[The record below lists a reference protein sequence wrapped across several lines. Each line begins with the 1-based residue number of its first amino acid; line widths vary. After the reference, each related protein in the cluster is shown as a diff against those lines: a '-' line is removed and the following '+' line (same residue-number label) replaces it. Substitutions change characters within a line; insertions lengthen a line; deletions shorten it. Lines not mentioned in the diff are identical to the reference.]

1 MMRALNYRDKDTVI
15 HALSPLV
22 KLAWGGGLV
31 VLSLIFN
38 HPVYILILFLSI
50 IPMVKLAGVGREWAS
65 ALKFSLWLGLSIIV
79 INALFSYHGDHVLAT
94 APFRLPVIGNPVIT
108 LEAIAFGAVMALK
121 LAVII
126 SVFTLINLTVHPD
139 EIMAVL
145 LKMRLPYKSV
155 LVTSL
160 STRFVPCLVED
171 MGRISDGYRTRGVQ
185 LDAGSWFRKLRN
197 RGKITIALLSN
208 SLDRAVQ
215 VAEAMEARAFGSG
228 KKRVF
233 YKDINISKMDAV
245 TLGVGLLPLAAG
257 IAVRVLGYG
266 DYQYYPN
273 LTSIGFGG
281 WGWALPAIMIV
292 LLVAILPLAFIK
304 RRVEFD

>member
-1 MMRALNYRDKDTVI
+1 MPELSYRDKNTVI

-50 IPMVKLAGVGREWAS
+50 IPLVWLAGVGREWAS
-65 ALKFSLWLGLSIIV
+65 TLKFCLWLGLSIIV
-79 INALFSYHGDHVLAT
+79 INALFSYHGDHVLIA
-94 APFRLPVIGNPVIT
+94 APFRLPVVGSPVIT
-108 LEAIAFGAVMALK
+108 IEAIAFGAVMALK
-121 LAVII
+121 LVVII

-139 EIMAVL
+139 DIMAVL

-185 LDAGSWFRKLRN
+185 LDAGSWFKKLRN
-197 RGKITIALLSN
+197 RGKITLALLSN

-215 VAEAMEARAFGSG
+215 VAEAMEARAFGNG
-228 KKRVF
+228 EKRVF
-233 YKDINISKMDAV
+233 YKDINISKIDAV
-245 TLGVGLLPLAAG
+245 ALGVGLLPLAAG
-257 IAVRVLGYG
+257 IAARIYGYG

-273 LTSIGFGG
+273 LSAIGAGAVE
-281 WGWALPAIMIV
+281 WALPAIM
-292 LLVAILPLAFIK
+292 LLLLAAIAPLAWLK
-304 RRVEFD
+304 RRFELD

>member
-1 MMRALNYRDKDTVI
+1 
-15 HALSPLV
+15 
-22 KLAWGGGLV
+22 
-31 VLSLIFN
+31 
-38 HPVYILILFLSI
+38 
-50 IPMVKLAGVGREWAS
+50 VGREWAS

-79 INALFSYHGDHVLAT
+79 INALLSYHGDHVLLT
-94 APFRLPVIGNPVIT
+94 APFRLPVIGYPVIT

-139 EIMAVL
+139 DIMAVL

-185 LDAGSWFRKLRN
+185 LDAGSWFKKLKN
-197 RGKITIALLSN
+197 RGKMTLALLAN

-215 VAEAMEARAFGSG
+215 VAEAMEARAFGNG
-228 KKRVF
+228 KKRVL
-233 YKDINISKMDAV
+233 YKDISISKMDAV

-257 IAVRVLGYG
+257 IAVRVMGYG

-273 LTSIGFGG
+273 LTSIGGG
-281 WGWALPAIMIV
+281 AVEWLVPVGMLLLLAAIV
-292 LLVAILPLAFIK
+292 PFAFLK
-304 RRVEFD
+304 RRVELD

>member
-1 MMRALNYRDKDTVI
+1 MRALSYRDKDTVI
-15 HALSPLV
+15 HALSPLA

-31 VLSLIFN
+31 ILSLIFN

-79 INALFSYHGDHVLAT
+79 INALFSYHGDHVLLA
-94 APFRLPVIGNPVIT
+94 APFRLPVIGQPVIT

-126 SVFTLINLTVHPD
+126 SVFTLINLIVHPD
-139 EIMAVL
+139 DIMAVL

-185 LDAGSWFRKLRN
+185 LDAGSWLRKIKN
-197 RGKITIALLSN
+197 RGKMTTALLSN

-215 VAEAMEARAFGSG
+215 IAEAMEARAFGSG
-228 KKRVF
+228 QKRVF

-281 WGWALPAIMIV
+281 WGWVMPAIMIV
-292 LLVAILPLAFIK
+292 LLVAILPLAFL
-304 RRVEFD
+304 RRRAELD

>member
-1 MMRALNYRDKDTVI
+1 MPELSYRDKDTVI

-50 IPMVKLAGVGREWAS
+50 IPMVRLAGVGREWAS
-65 ALKFSLWLGLSIIV
+65 TLKFALWLGLSIIV
-79 INALFSYHGDHVLAT
+79 INALFSYHGDHVLIA
-94 APFRLPVIGNPVIT
+94 APFRLPAVGQPVIT

-121 LAVII
+121 LVVII

-139 EIMAVL
+139 DIMAVL

-185 LDAGSWFRKLRN
+185 LDSGGWFKKIKN
-197 RGKITIALLSN
+197 RGKITLALLAN

-215 VAEAMEARAFGSG
+215 VAEAMEARAFGNG

-233 YKDINISKMDAV
+233 YKDITISKMDAV
-245 TLGVGLLPLAAG
+245 TLGVGILPLAAG
-257 IAVRVLGYG
+257 IAVRVLGFG
-266 DYQYYPN
+266 DYQYYPK
-273 LTSIGFGG
+273 LSSIGFGG
-281 WGWALPAIMIV
+281 WEWALPAIMIV
-292 LLVAILPLAFIK
+292 LLAAVVPLAFLK

>member
-1 MMRALNYRDKDTVI
+1 MQALNYRDKDTVI
-15 HALSPLV
+15 HRLSPLV

-31 VLSLIFN
+31 VLSLLFN

-50 IPMVKLAGVGREWAS
+50 IPLVRLAGVGREWAS
-65 ALKFSLWLGLSIIV
+65 ALKFTLWLGLSIIV
-79 INALFSYHGDHVLAT
+79 INALLSYHGDHVLAT
-94 APFRLPVIGNPVIT
+94 APFRLPVIGYPVIT

-139 EIMAVL
+139 DIMAVL

-171 MGRISDGYRTRGVQ
+171 TGRISDGYRTRGVQ
-185 LDAGSWFRKLRN
+185 LDAGSWFKKLKN
-197 RGKITIALLSN
+197 RGKMTTALLAN

-228 KKRVF
+228 KKRVL
-233 YKDINISKMDAV
+233 YKDITISRMDAV

-257 IAVRVLGYG
+257 IAVRTLGYG

-273 LTSIGFGG
+273 LTSIGGG
-281 WGWALPAIMIV
+281 AVEWVMPAVILLLLAAIV
-292 LLVAILPLAFIK
+292 PFAFIK

>member
-1 MMRALNYRDKDTVI
+1 MRALSYRDKDTVI
-15 HALSPLV
+15 HALSPLA

-31 VLSLIFN
+31 ILSLIFN

-79 INALFSYHGDHVLAT
+79 INALFSYHGDHVLLA
-94 APFRLPVIGNPVIT
+94 APFRLPVIGQPVIT

-126 SVFTLINLTVHPD
+126 SVFTLINLIVHPD
-139 EIMAVL
+139 DIMAVL

-185 LDAGSWFRKLRN
+185 LDAGSWFRKIKN
-197 RGKITIALLSN
+197 RGKMTTALLSN

-215 VAEAMEARAFGSG
+215 IAEAMEARAFGSG
-228 KKRVF
+228 QKRVF

-266 DYQYYPN
+266 GYQYYPN

-281 WGWALPAIMIV
+281 WGWVMPAIMIV
-292 LLVAILPLAFIK
+292 LLVAILPLAFL
-304 RRVEFD
+304 RRRAELD

>member
-1 MMRALNYRDKDTVI
+1 MRALNYRDKDTVI
-15 HALSPLV
+15 HRLSPLV

-50 IPMVKLAGVGREWAS
+50 IPMVRLAGVGREWAS

-79 INALFSYHGDHVLAT
+79 INALFSYHGDHVLLT
-94 APFRLPVIGNPVIT
+94 APFRLPIIGHPVIT

-121 LAVII
+121 LVVII
-126 SVFTLINLTVHPD
+126 SVFVLINLTVHPD
-139 EIMAVL
+139 DIMAVL

-185 LDAGSWFRKLRN
+185 LDAGGWFKKLKN
-197 RGKITIALLSN
+197 RAKITLSLLAN

-215 VAEAMEARAFGSG
+215 VAEAMEARAFGNG

-233 YKDINISKMDAV
+233 YKDINISRMDAV

-257 IAVRVLGYG
+257 IAVRTLGYG
-266 DYQYYPN
+266 NYQYYPN
-273 LTSIGFGG
+273 LSNIGGG
-281 WGWALPAIMIV
+281 ATEWLVPAVMLALLAT
-292 LLVAILPLAFIK
+292 LVPFAFIK

>member
-1 MMRALNYRDKDTVI
+1 MPELSYRDKNTVI

-50 IPMVKLAGVGREWAS
+50 IPLVWLAGVGREWAS
-65 ALKFSLWLGLSIIV
+65 TLKFTLWLGLSIIV
-79 INALFSYHGDHVLAT
+79 INALLSYHGDHVLLA
-94 APFRLPVIGNPVIT
+94 APFRLPVVGQPVIT

-139 EIMAVL
+139 DIMAVL

-185 LDAGSWFRKLRN
+185 LDAGGWFKKLRN
-197 RGKITIALLSN
+197 RGKITLALLAN

-233 YKDINISKMDAV
+233 YKDISISRMDAV
-245 TLGVGLLPLAAG
+245 TLGVGILPLAAG
-257 IAVRVLGYG
+257 IAVRVLGFG

-281 WGWALPAIMIV
+281 WGWLMPAVMILLLAAIM
-292 LLVAILPLAFIK
+292 PLAFLK
-304 RRVEFD
+304 RRIEFD

>member
-1 MMRALNYRDKDTVI
+1 MRQLSYRDKDTVI
-15 HALSPLV
+15 HALSPLA

-50 IPMVKLAGVGREWAS
+50 IPLVKLAGVGREWAS
-65 ALKFSLWLGLSIIV
+65 TLKFSLWLGLSIIV
-79 INALFSYHGDHVLAT
+79 INALFSYHGDHVLLT
-94 APFRLPVIGNPVIT
+94 APFRLPVVGQPVIT

-139 EIMAVL
+139 DIMAVL

-185 LDAGSWFRKLRN
+185 LDAGSWFKKLKN
-197 RGKITIALLSN
+197 RGKMTVSLLSN

-215 VAEAMEARAFGSG
+215 VAESMEARAFGSG

-233 YKDINISKMDAV
+233 YKDINISRIDAV
-245 TLGVGLLPLAAG
+245 ALGVGLLPLAAG
-257 IAVRVLGYG
+257 IAVRALGYG

-273 LTSIGFGG
+273 LMSIGGG
-281 WGWALPAIMIV
+281 AIDWLMPALMLV
-292 LLVAILPLAFIK
+292 LLAAIVPLAFIK

>member
-1 MMRALNYRDKDTVI
+1 MRALNYRDRDTVI
-15 HALSPLV
+15 HRLSPLV

-31 VLSLIFN
+31 VLSLLFN

-50 IPMVKLAGVGREWAS
+50 IPLVRLAGVGREWAS
-65 ALKFSLWLGLSIIV
+65 ALKFSLWLCLSIIV
-79 INALFSYHGDHVLAT
+79 INALFSYHGDHVLLT
-94 APFRLPVIGNPVIT
+94 APFRLPIIGHPVIT

-121 LAVII
+121 LLVII
-126 SVFTLINLTVHPD
+126 SVFVLINLTVHPD
-139 EIMAVL
+139 DIMAVL

-185 LDAGSWFRKLRN
+185 LDAGGWFKKLKN
-197 RGKITIALLSN
+197 RAKITLSLLAN

-215 VAEAMEARAFGSG
+215 VAEAMEARAFGNG

-233 YKDINISKMDAV
+233 YKDINISRMDAV

-257 IAVRVLGYG
+257 IAVRTLGYG
-266 DYQYYPN
+266 NYQYYPN
-273 LTSIGFGG
+273 LSNIGGG
-281 WGWALPAIMIV
+281 ATEWLVPAVMLALLAT
-292 LLVAILPLAFIK
+292 LVPFAFIK

>member
-1 MMRALNYRDKDTVI
+1 MMPELSYRDRDTVI

-31 VLSLIFN
+31 VLSLLFSN
-38 HPVYILILFLSI
+38 PVYILILFLSI

-65 ALKFSLWLGLSIIV
+65 TLKLALWLGLSIIV
-79 INALFSYHGDHVLAT
+79 INALFSYHGDHVLLT
-94 APFRLPVIGNPVIT
+94 APFRLPVVGSPVIT

-126 SVFTLINLTVHPD
+126 AVFSFINLTVHPD
-139 EIMAVL
+139 DIMAVL

-171 MGRISDGYRTRGVQ
+171 IGRISDGYRTRGVQ
-185 LDAGSWFRKLRN
+185 LDAGGWFKRVKN
-197 RGKITIALLSN
+197 RGRISFALLGN

-228 KKRVF
+228 QKRVF
-233 YKDINISKMDAV
+233 YKEINISKIDAM
-245 TLGVGLLPLAAG
+245 TLGVGILPLAAG

-266 DYQYYPN
+266 DYQYYPS
-273 LTSIGFGG
+273 LSAIGQGG
-281 WGWALPAIMIV
+281 WLMPVI
-292 LLVAILPLAFIK
+292 LLLLLAAVVPLAFVK
-304 RRVEFD
+304 RRVELD